1 MKLLNKVINDAKTIW
16 YPPPKRK
23 GNRLGINKFGIL
35 LSDYDSYD
43 EYKKALHKVSRKIWD
58 SLPKNKAKRKLRES
72 GPEFKAKRNIYTR
85 QWRKDNPEAMAR
97 ASIRDKA
104 YKRERYRKMKI
115 INSYL
120 ENREM
125 IDSYLNRKEG

>member
-43 EYKKALHKVSRKIWD
+43 EYKKALDKISRQVRR
-58 SLPKNKAKRKLRES
+58 SLPENKAKRNASRRN
-72 GPEFKAKRNIYTR
+72 PEYRAKHKIYQR

-97 ASIRDKA
+97 ASIKDKE
-104 YKRERYRKMKI
+104 YKRERRRKTKI

-125 IDSYLNRKEG
+125 VDSYLNRKVG

>member
-1 MKLLNKVINDAKTIW
+1 MKLLNEVINDAKTIW

-35 LSDYDSYD
+35 LSDYDSYE
-43 EYKKALHKVSRKIWD
+43 EYKKALDKIATQVRR
-58 SLPKNKAKRKLRES
+58 SLPENR
-72 GPEFKAKRNIYTR
+72 AKRNASRRNPEYRAYRKIYTR
-85 QWRKDNPEAMAR
+85 KWRKNNPEAMAR

-125 IDSYLNRKEG
+125 VDSYLNKKVG